1 MHSNRN
7 HLLNN
12 DKFLYKN
19 EKNSDSFIL
28 VDERNQNGKWSVIL
42 KLVNNIN
49 EIYLVIFI
57 KDNINNIPKE
67 FFSLKYYGLTDI
79 DYQQGNY
86 LYKKRFTINNKKI
99 KFNKMENII
108 SWEIIKLTNLKE
120 EKGEINIDHYLKIN
134 KKEDNIMSNNNGLFG
149 NFIELKNNFGNHL
162 INKNEY
168 KLMNNYEGDIQIYLI
183 AKFNEINGMENFL
196 LYEPLIL
203 TYKNKDNDQNKNRNE
218 IKDEDET
225 DKTISKETE
234 KNE

>member
-28 VDERNQNGKWSVIL
+28 VDERNQNGKLSVIL

-57 KDNINNIPKE
+57 KDIKNNIPKE

-183 AKFNEINGMENFL
+183 AKFNEINGMENFI

-203 TYKNKDNDQNKNRNE
+203 TYKN
-218 IKDEDET
+218 
-225 DKTISKETE
+225 
-234 KNE
+234 